1 MSRLRTPLS
10 KAMGLGAAGEGA
22 AHWWMQRLTAVA
34 LVPLTLW
41 FAFSVAMIDELDH
54 TNFVAWVE
62 SPLVSIL
69 LILLIVTGFYHMQLG
84 LKVIVEDYMHVKWM
98 KLTGIILVNF
108 VCILLMV
115 AGIMSVLKIV
125 LGAS

>member
-1 MSRLRTPLS
+1 MSLRTPLS
-10 KAMGLGAAGEGA
+10 KAIGLGAAGEGA
-22 AHWWMQRLTAVA
+22 GHWWMQRMTAVA

-41 FAFSVAMIDELDH
+41 FAFSVAMIGKLDH
-54 TNFVAWVE
+54 ASFIAWVG
-62 SPLVSIL
+62 SPIVSVL

-98 KLTGIILVNF
+98 NLAAIILVNF
-108 VCILLMV
+108 ICILLMV
-115 AGIMSVLKIV
+115 AGILSVLKIV

>member
-1 MSRLRTPLS
+1 MSLRTPLS
-10 KAMGLGAAGEGA
+10 KALGLGAAGEGA

-34 LVPLTLW
+34 LVPLVLW
-41 FAFSVAMIDELDH
+41 FAFSIAMIDELNH
-54 TNFVAWVE
+54 ARFISWVE
-62 SPLVSIL
+62 SPIVSVL

-108 VCILLMV
+108 ISIVLMV
-115 AGIMSVLKIV
+115 AGILSVLKIV
-125 LGAS
+125 FGTS